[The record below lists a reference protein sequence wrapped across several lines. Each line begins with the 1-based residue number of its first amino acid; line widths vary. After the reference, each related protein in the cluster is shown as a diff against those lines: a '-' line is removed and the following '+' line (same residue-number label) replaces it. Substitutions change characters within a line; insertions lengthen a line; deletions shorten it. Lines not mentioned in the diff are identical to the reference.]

1 MSPTPLIANMPP
13 FPAPMIIEALSPR
26 LESIYS
32 NSSGVLFLDTADVV
46 PELVDERALIKLAA
60 P

>member
-1 MSPTPLIANMPP
+1 MSPTPFTANKPP
-13 FPAPMIIEALSPR
+13 FPASIIIEALSPR

-32 NSSGVLFLDTADVV
+32 NSSGILFFDGAVVV